1 MFIIFSRGD
10 SKNRECQVDLQN
22 DCVDEASQTRN
33 KKHREIQTDT
43 VEDLRYDNVNYDEN
57 SLIKFLR
64 KKLDLIEDCLV
75 ENNQSSVFSSKL
87 MKVVYYE
94 TFKIISFLD
103 YDVDWSEGGTTITNP
118 FTLIDQQL
126 VKDQEVIK

>member
-1 MFIIFSRGD
+1 V
-10 SKNRECQVDLQN
+10 K
-22 DCVDEASQTRN
+22 
-33 KKHREIQTDT
+33 
-43 VEDLRYDNVNYDEN
+43 YDEN

-87 MKVVYYE
+87 MKVVFFKR
-94 TFKIISFLD
+94 TFNIISFLD

-126 VKDQEVIK
+126 VKDQEVI

>member
-1 MFIIFSRGD
+1 
-10 SKNRECQVDLQN
+10 
-22 DCVDEASQTRN
+22 
-33 KKHREIQTDT
+33 
-43 VEDLRYDNVNYDEN
+43 
-57 SLIKFLR
+57 
-64 KKLDLIEDCLV
+64 
-75 ENNQSSVFSSKL
+75 

>member
-1 MFIIFSRGD
+1 M
-10 SKNRECQVDLQN
+10 K
-22 DCVDEASQTRN
+22 
-33 KKHREIQTDT
+33 
-43 VEDLRYDNVNYDEN
+43 YDEN

-87 MKVVYYE
+87 MKVVFFKR
-94 TFKIISFLD
+94 TFNIISFLD

-126 VKDQEVIK
+126 VKDQEVI